1 MDGRVEGLPRDE
13 PASRDV
19 FIVFSKS
26 EPTEARFALAIKDG
40 LERMGRFGYEYEH
53 WSWFEQIAKPSETE
67 ADVNRTT
74 LRAMLQTA
82 LAVVVI
88 PPHGDV
94 ATAGVTTELDMLAE
108 LRLPILLLR
117 WDYPRDTFE
126 YPGLNVVYSY
136 QVHGNAPNDRWMSAA
151 GGQLGELAWL
161 ACIIAELRTK
171 YAPIGQIILDQLP
184 AFGREALT
192 SFHLTTGR
200 VHEDD
205 YLRELEP
212 AAIAASVVLASNEQQ
227 LKVLIERCWAEAEPA
242 LRFLRKH
249 GHGPVRR
256 PCSALHDAMGAV
268 VEQAR
273 HQYPAL
279 NEYSADAL
287 QRRGIAFTRFGEHA
301 NAIEALTKAVDLAD
315 RYVSRVYAARAVA
328 HEEQGDL
335 SLALED
341 MDAAVAAAED
351 DREEIVHRFTRAV
364 FRAKVKTPD
373 AFRSVLEDYDRI
385 LELTA
390 EPSMQLNVLN
400 YRAMTHGQLGEIDAA
415 LADWKQV
422 VDRHAE
428 APRAAAQAR
437 LNRAG
442 YLRHL
447 GRLPEADEDLTAV
460 VGWADVSSV
469 QRFRA
474 LNARAEVREGLR
486 QFGAAAEDI
495 EALLAMNLADPEW
508 RPELQQKLQS
518 LRETAAP

>member
-1 MDGRVEGLPRDE
+1 MDRRGEVLPGDE

-40 LERMGRFGYEYEH
+40 LERMGRFAYEYEH
-53 WSWFEQIAKPSETE
+53 WSWFEGGAKPSATE
-67 ADVNRTT
+67 AEVNRTT
-74 LRAMLQTA
+74 LRAMLQSA

-88 PPHGDV
+88 PPRGAG
-94 ATAGVTTELDMLAE
+94 ATAGVTTELEMLAE

-117 WDYPRDTFE
+117 WDHPRDPLE

-136 QVHGNAPNDRWMSAA
+136 QVHGSEPNDRWISGA

-161 ACIIAELRTK
+161 ACIIAELRTIH
-171 YAPIGQIILDQLP
+171 APIGPIILDQLP
-184 AFGREALT
+184 AFGNQPLT
-192 SFHLTTGR
+192 GFHLTTAR

-205 YLRELEP
+205 YRELDRT
-212 AAIAASVVLASNEQQ
+212 AIAASVMRASTEQQ
-227 LKVLIERCWAEAEPA
+227 LKVLIERCWAEAEAA

-256 PCSALHDAMGAV
+256 PCSALHDAIYAV

-273 HQYPAL
+273 QHYPVL

-287 QRRGIAFTRFGEHA
+287 QRRGIAFARFGEHA
-301 NAIEALTKAVDLAD
+301 NAIEALTKAVDRAD

-328 HEEQGDL
+328 HDEHGDL
-335 SLALED
+335 SLALDD

-373 AFRSVLEDYDRI
+373 ALRSVLEDYDRI
-385 LELTA
+385 LELSA
-390 EPSMQLNVLN
+390 DSSMRLNTLN
-400 YRAMTHGQLGEIDAA
+400 YRALTHGQLGEIDAA

-422 VDRHAE
+422 IDQHAE

-460 VGWADVSSV
+460 VGWADVSSE

-474 LNARAEVREGLR
+474 LNARAEIREGLR
-486 QFGAAAEDI
+486 QFRAAAEDI
-495 EALLAMNLADPEW
+495 EALLAMNLADPAW

-518 LRETAAP
+518 LRDTAGL